1 MQKKMRS
8 FVGVLLAMVLVF
20 GSTFP
25 SVAADQLYMEPE
37 EEMGISLKEAGID
50 EIEIPLERDAEGNI
64 IGGSTTVDVEL
75 PTPRTT
81 VAARVTL
88 SLTFGSKGPSWTSYQ
103 ILADVNVLNPM
114 DPSDMVSGVK
124 ATNLRI
130 WNASYLNNRDYWSGS
145 IRGSW
150 PAGYHGSATVG
161 HFSID
166 DDDSVEKVRLD
177 TTGLMVLWLDVGYIS
192 ATEIHGMYILPQ

>member
-64 IGGSTTVDVEL
+64 IGGSTTVDVE
-75 PTPRTT
+75 
-81 VAARVTL
+81 
-88 SLTFGSKGPSWTSYQ
+88 
-103 ILADVNVLNPM
+103 
-114 DPSDMVSGVK
+114 
-124 ATNLRI
+124 
-130 WNASYLNNRDYWSGS
+130 
-145 IRGSW
+145 
-150 PAGYHGSATVG
+150 
-161 HFSID
+161 
-166 DDDSVEKVRLD
+166 
-177 TTGLMVLWLDVGYIS
+177 
-192 ATEIHGMYILPQ
+192 

>member
-130 WNASYLNNRDYWSGS
+130 WNASYLNT
-145 IRGSW
+145 
-150 PAGYHGSATVG
+150 AGYHGSATVG

>member
-64 IGGSTTVDVEL
+64 IGGSSGC
-75 PTPRTT
+75 R
-81 VAARVTL
+81 VAHAKND
-88 SLTFGSKGPSWTSYQ
+88 SCSKGNIVTYFW
-103 ILADVNVLNPM
+103 
-114 DPSDMVSGVK
+114 
-124 ATNLRI
+124 
-130 WNASYLNNRDYWSGS
+130 
-145 IRGSW
+145 
-150 PAGYHGSATVG
+150 
-161 HFSID
+161 
-166 DDDSVEKVRLD
+166 
-177 TTGLMVLWLDVGYIS
+177 
-192 ATEIHGMYILPQ
+192 